1 MSNYIISFIFF
12 VIGIFFKYHSS
23 NLTMGSLRDMGPGFY
38 PDMISNLLIIIAI
51 LIAAKQA
58 IWKS

>member
-23 NLTMGSLRDMGPGFY
+23 NLTMGSLQDMGPGFY
-38 PDMISNLLIIIAI
+38 PNMISNLLIIIAI